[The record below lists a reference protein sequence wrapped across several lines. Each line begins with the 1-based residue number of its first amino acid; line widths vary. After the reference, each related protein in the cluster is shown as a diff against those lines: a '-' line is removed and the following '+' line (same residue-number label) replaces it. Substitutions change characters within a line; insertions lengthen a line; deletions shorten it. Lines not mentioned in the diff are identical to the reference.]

1 MPPINIIVRDHRSFG
16 RKPIIGTHVITNVL
30 IDDPPRKC
38 DATVD
43 TTTVDLPGTRVS
55 NYSLSYFLSLSSLP
69 KSEFDENLQLG
80 RPCQKKKPSRA
91 GTDQQKDV
99 S

>member
-55 NYSLSYFLSLSSLP
+55 NYTLSYFLSLSSLP

-80 RPCQKKKPSRA
+80 RPCQKKNHQGQGRINKK
-91 GTDQQKDV
+91 T
-99 S
+99 